1 MADSEETRLISI
13 STQLNAMV
21 SEGKTDDTIAILR
34 SLRDED
40 ISVRLLKKTQIG
52 RAVNNVRRNSSNEE
66 VISLAKKIVNKWR
79 RSAESQYSSVVAE
92 TGELPCSQ
100 MSQMTCTEET
110 QMSQTQETATA
121 GHSKTKVH
129 LEKERNPGKK
139 ETELTQDPES
149 QSLLP
154 PSNTGALPLFQTEA
168 PDDDRGTGL
177 ASSQGRTDKKEQ
189 EHDSDRETSHKQGQD
204 NLLSQQTQ
212 QSNNSERQNPDKLY
226 QNNMSTTT
234 GGVEGSHANSSD
246 GETSLE
252 RGSDDSNSQQTHLF
266 CCDPNKERKD
276 CQNQQ
281 ASVPVEPITENTAR
295 TDKGLPRASTS
306 TNHSNSTTTQNTSER
321 PLTDHE
327 IQSLRRDVSQI
338 QKQVARIESVLT
350 MLFTPLKQNLD
361 RVSKKLSSLEQRQT
375 AQNSQNALSSSHDAL
390 SETETQLDWLGNLDG
405 GTTSLSGPSFSPGS
419 NSVKTHHPQ
428 SSSQHSVLPHS
439 LKVKSEPVDHGYDLA
454 TANQIEEMSVSQE
467 TEGSPSQLLFPQMT
481 EDGGITFESLI
492 GYDDENKTTIDSK
505 PGPSTKPDVIPR
517 KKLKLEH
524 HSKER
529 DFSWMA
535 AGSDGKMSAFQDKC
549 SDASGLKV
557 IQEGTDSDDDLGVF
571 GSHQYVHQEGAMGHQ
586 SPPVLETPDNPS
598 ASNYQADF
606 SETET
611 FGAEEESQP
620 PQRVALESDFRPERV
635 KWLRQNIEF
644 TTFDRRISCA
654 ELRARLRQHF
664 GYTSDQELGK
674 SVKEA
679 FPDVQR
685 TRKRVKGQQSQY
697 YYYACLQWVESATSS
712 L

>member
-21 SEGKTDDTIAILR
+21 SEGKTDDTIPILR

-100 MSQMTCTEET
+100 MSQMTEET
-110 QMSQTQETATA
+110 QMSQTQDREMA
-121 GHSKTKVH
+121 GLPKTKVH
-129 LEKERNPGKK
+129 HEKERSPGER
-139 ETELTQDPES
+139 ETELTQDSES

-168 PDDDRGTGL
+168 PDDRGTGL
-177 ASSQGRTDKKEQ
+177 ASTHGKTDEKEH
-189 EHDSDRETSHKQGQD
+189 EHNSDRETSHKEGQD
-204 NLLSQQTQ
+204 NNLLSQQTQ
-212 QSNNSERQNPDKLY
+212 QSNNSKSQNPDKLC

-234 GGVEGSHANSSD
+234 GDVEGSHANSSD
-246 GETSLE
+246 GETSRE

-266 CCDPNKERKD
+266 CCDPNKERKYS
-276 CQNQQ
+276 QNQQ
-281 ASVPVEPITENTAR
+281 ASVPVEPVAENATK
-295 TDKGLPRASTS
+295 TDKSLPRASTS
-306 TNHSNSTTTQNTSER
+306 TNHSNSTTTQNSSGR

-361 RVSKKLSSLEQRQT
+361 RVSRKLSSLEQRQT

-428 SSSQHSVLPHS
+428 SSSQHSLLPHS

-481 EDGGITFESLI
+481 EDGGITFKSLI
-492 GYDDENKTTIDSK
+492 GYGDENKTTVDSK
-505 PGPSTKPDVIPR
+505 PGPSTKPDIIPR
-517 KKLKLEH
+517 KKLKLEP
-524 HSKER
+524 HSKES

-535 AGSDGKMSAFQDKC
+535 AGSDGKLSVFQDKC
-549 SDASGLKV
+549 SDAAGLKV
-557 IQEGTDSDDDLGVF
+557 IQEESDSDDDFRVSGLD
-571 GSHQYVHQEGAMGHQ
+571 QYTSQEGAMGHK
-586 SPPVLETPDNPS
+586 SPPVLETLDNPS

-606 SETET
+606 GETET
-611 FGAEEESQP
+611 FGAEKESQP
-620 PQRVALESDFRPERV
+620 RQRVALESDFRPERV
-635 KWLRQNIEF
+635 KW
-644 TTFDRRISCA
+644 
-654 ELRARLRQHF
+654 
-664 GYTSDQELGK
+664 
-674 SVKEA
+674 
-679 FPDVQR
+679 
-685 TRKRVKGQQSQY
+685 
-697 YYYACLQWVESATSS
+697 
-712 L
+712 